1 MKDLF
6 ERFGNWFDKWKET
19 IFLFLFS
26 ALLTWCIVFL
36 SIYSILF
43 FMDKV

>member
-6 ERFGNWFDKWKET
+6 ERFGKWFDNWKET

-26 ALLTWCIVFL
+26 FYTSCL
-36 SIYSILF
+36 SNQ
-43 FMDKV
+43 